1 MEDGRVSLLFMSPNH
16 AFGSMFKKK
25 EKKKNCPIYCKKLVA
40 AQCSGLT
47 ELI

>member
-1 MEDGRVSLLFMSPNH
+1 MSPNH
-16 AFGSMFKKK
+16 AFGSVLEKNKKK
-25 EKKKNCPIYCKKLVA
+25 TLCCKKLVA